1 MKAILQVGPARFFV
15 EGATFH
21 LLCNDIQQALAAL
34 VLLQECSIS
43 LTLHVGHLETSLVEG
58 VHRLNAAGVAL
69 PKSLPGIDDDSFA
82 ENSPPIRSVTA
93 SRSPRQRRTHVC
105 PSIGQRQP
113 AVHKGTFFIFSAAS
127 FDTAEAMVQR
137 LHARLLEQRLL
148 LDDIE
153 LQALCDGGNGRST
166 SDTSARVLPLP
177 IVELDTYLSTSANV
191 MTEYGAE
198 GHPWR
203 CSTTVVG
210 VSATGRY

>member
-1 MKAILQVGPARFFV
+1 MGPARFFV

-58 VHRLNAAGVAL
+58 AHRLNAAGVAL
-69 PKSLPGIDDDSFA
+69 PKSLPGIDDDDSFA

-113 AVHKGTFFIFSAAS
+113 AVHKGTLFIFSAAS
-127 FDTAEAMVQR
+127 FDTAEAKVQR

-191 MTEYGAE
+191 MTEYDAE
-198 GHPWR
+198 WHR
-203 CSTTVVG
+203 RRFSTTVVG